1 VRVYDCLGTP
11 APGVQVSIDPSAR
24 DSRTSL
30 YYVGAPGITDP
41 ADAGDASTSSSG
53 LAVFINVLAPD
64 AGYLLVPITATPLG
78 LGMPASRES
87 PFVQA
92 GVTTEVEMPPTP

>member
-1 VRVYDCLGTP
+1 MP
-11 APGVQVSIDPSAR
+11 AMHRRCSP
-24 DSRTSL
+24 
-30 YYVGAPGITDP
+30 
-41 ADAGDASTSSSG
+41 G